1 MEGAV
6 MKTATQPMRDS
17 YFDLVRQF
25 PLVPVRSEKQYDAA
39 VAFLTPLAVRDE
51 NRLDSG
57 EKAHLAAL
65 SQFVEDYERDRHR
78 IDTADLSPLETLK
91 YLMRQ
96 NAMRP
101 VDLGGI
107 FGSRSLASQVLN
119 GKRELSKAHILALA
133 EHFRVAP
140 GLFIR

>member
-1 MEGAV
+1 
-6 MKTATQPMRDS
+6 MKTAIQPMRDS

-25 PLVPVRSEKQYDAA
+25 PLVPVQTEKQYDAA
-39 VAFLTPLAVRDE
+39 LAFLTPLAVRAE

-57 EKAHLAAL
+57 EKAYLAAL

-78 IDTADLSPLETLK
+78 IDTAGLSPLETLT

-101 VDLGGI
+101 VDLGAVL
-107 FGSRSLASQVLN
+107 GSRSLASQVLN
-119 GKRELSKAHILALA
+119 AKRELSKAHILALA
-133 EHFRVAP
+133 AHFRVAP

>member
-1 MEGAV
+1 
-6 MKTATQPMRDS
+6 MKTVTQRMRDS

-39 VAFLTPLAVRDE
+39 IAFLGRLAVRGE
-51 NRLDSG
+51 SRLDSG
-57 EKAHLAAL
+57 EKAYLDAL

-78 IDTADLSPLETLK
+78 IDTADLTPLETLK

-101 VDLGGI
+101 VDLGVI
-107 FGSRSLASQVLN
+107 LGSRSLASQVLN
-119 GKRELSKAHILALA
+119 GTRALSKAHIIALG
-133 EHFRVAP
+133 EHFRVTP
-140 GLFIR
+140 GLFIG

>member
-1 MEGAV
+1 
-6 MKTATQPMRDS
+6 MKTAIQPMRDS

-39 VAFLTPLAVRDE
+39 VAFLGRLAIRDE
-51 NRLDSG
+51 SRLDSG
-57 EKAHLAAL
+57 EKAYLDAL

-78 IDTADLSPLETLK
+78 IDTADLAPLDTLR

-101 VDLGGI
+101 VDLGVILG
-107 FGSRSLASQVLN
+107 GRSIASQILN
-119 GKRELSKAHILALA
+119 GGRELSKSHIIALSK
-133 EHFRVAP
+133 HFKVAA
-140 GLFIR
+140 GLFIGQEG